1 MAVGL
6 AETGDPVLSLRGI
19 GKTYGTVSVLRDV
32 DLDLH
37 AGECVALAGENGAG
51 KSTLSKII
59 TGVTTSASGTLR
71 IDGQVRAFRTP
82 RDART
87 LGIALIPQELAY
99 VPTLTVGENIMLTNW
114 PDGRLFTSKS
124 WMMRSSRQLL
134 GDLGIGIDVRRP
146 MISLSLAERQIV
158 EIAKALA
165 GSARVLV
172 LDEPTAALPRREVDT
187 LHARLEALKGVGVAM
202 IYISHNLRDC
212 FDISDR
218 IAVLRNGSLVAASKT
233 MQTTPQAVVDA
244 MLGAGYTEPIISG
257 VVADPERE
265 SMLIVEGWNAQ
276 HQPPIEDVSFQ
287 LGRGE
292 VLGIY
297 GLVGSGAESVAK
309 GLAGHGRRVQ
319 GALTIRGRVHAPP
332 RTPKQAHRLGI
343 AYVPAER
350 KADGIAAGH
359 SIAEHLTLLNPSS
372 SSWHGISRR
381 REARRIARELIQIF
395 DIRCQGPD
403 QPIGLLSGGNQQRV
417 LIASRLFARPKVLVL
432 HEPTRGVDIG
442 SRAKIHQYL
451 VDYVREPSNES
462 GVVLVS
468 SDLEEA
474 VNATDRLLV
483 MRAGRIVAELSGV
496 DKTEGNALKFA
507 SSGGIAR

>member
-1 MAVGL
+1 MTGSR

-51 KSTLSKII
+51 KSTLSKIV
-59 TGVTTSASGTLR
+59 TGVTTAASGTLS
-71 IDGQVRAFRTP
+71 IDGQVREFRTP

-114 PDGRLFTSKS
+114 PEGRLFTSKS
-124 WMMRSSRQLL
+124 WTIQSSRQLL
-134 GDLGIGIDVRRP
+134 GNLGIGIDVLRP
-146 MISLSLAERQIV
+146 MNSLSLAERQIV

-187 LHARLEALKGVGVAM
+187 LHARLTALKAAGVAM
-202 IYISHNLRDC
+202 IYVSHNLGDC

-218 IAVLRNGSLVAASKT
+218 IAVLRNGSLVAAART
-233 MQTTPQAVVDA
+233 MQTTPEAVVGA
-244 MLGAGYTEPIISG
+244 MLGAGYTEPVTSG
-257 VVADPERE
+257 AAADPERE
-265 SMLIVEGWNAQ
+265 SMLIVQGWNAQ
-276 HQPPIEDVSFQ
+276 HQPPIEDVTFQ

-292 VLGIY
+292 ILGIY

-319 GALTIRGRVHAPP
+319 GAITIRGRVHAPP
-332 RTPKQAHRLGI
+332 RTPKQARRLGV

-350 KADGIAAGH
+350 KADGISAGH

-381 REARRIARELIQIF
+381 REAGRIARELIQTF

-451 VDYVREPSNES
+451 ADYVREPSNEA

-483 MRAGRIVAELSGV
+483 MRAGRIVAQLSGI
-496 DKTEGNALKFA
+496 DKTEGHALKFA
-507 SSGGIAR
+507 SSGGIAQ